1 MLRYTFGHFRKEVAF
16 FINVLLNTVQLNNR
30 YKLAI
35 DKNCSDERGLN
46 PESDYEKNFTVG
58 KRDSASPGHD
68 YWHINQPKAS
78 TKETL
83 TIKLYESLDYL
94 LLKNAISITDK
105 NGNSIPGSFEPTANE
120 TILSI

>member
-16 FINVLLNTVQLNNR
+16 FINALLNTVQLNNR

-35 DKNCSDERGLN
+35 DKNCSDERGL

-58 KRDSASPGHD
+58 KRDSASPDHD

-83 TIKLYESLDYL
+83 TIKLYESLD
-94 LLKNAISITDK
+94 
-105 NGNSIPGSFEPTANE
+105 
-120 TILSI
+120 